1 MHKYSCNWHVHF
13 HISFFTIIVFVKKLQ
28 LLRWNINFKKY
39 NNIGTTIAKKI
50 HKNAK
55 NNLLLFL
62 QIADL
67 PSDISFSKT
76 EFLTSQN
83 KMLLQKQTAVISN
96 SVIRQIP
103 KEEQK

>member
-1 MHKYSCNWHVHF
+1 ML
-13 HISFFTIIVFVKKLQ
+13 KKF
-28 LLRWNINFKKY
+28 I
-39 NNIGTTIAKKI
+39 
-50 HKNAK
+50 KNAK

-96 SVIRQIP
+96 SVIRQMP
-103 KEEQK
+103 KEEQKSEKIINKTGN

>member
-1 MHKYSCNWHVHF
+1 MACAFPYF
-13 HISFFTIIVFVKKLQ
+13 VF
-28 LLRWNINFKKY
+28 Y
-39 NNIGTTIAKKI
+39 NNCFCKQRYNYYVGTLISKNIIIYKGTIAIKFI
-50 HKNAK
+50 KNAK

-96 SVIRQIP
+96 SVIRQMP

>member
-1 MHKYSCNWHVHF
+1 MQ
-13 HISFFTIIVFVKKLQ
+13 KK
-28 LLRWNINFKKY
+28 
-39 NNIGTTIAKKI
+39 
-50 HKNAK
+50 
-55 NNLLLFL
+55 LLLFL

-83 KMLLQKQTAVISN
+83 KMLLQKQTAVILN
-96 SVIRQIP
+96 SVIRQMP